1 MYAILINQSFFLFFM
16 SHSRVLDLGRGDS
29 LKLLLHDTLKKGK
42 QCLVFVNSKRS
53 AEKEAEVASG
63 HLNHSS
69 PELADLSEKVLRV
82 LGHPT
87 VQCTRLAN
95 CIRGGT
101 AFHHAGLH
109 HDQRELVED
118 AFRSGIIKVIASTP
132 TLAMGLDLPAFRS
145 IIRDAKRY
153 TRNGMEFIPVLEY
166 AQMCG
171 RAGRPRFDSC
181 GEAILIASSESDRD
195 ILLETFVRGTPE
207 DILSKLAVEPV
218 LRTYV
223 LSLVASGVV
232 RTMSVLKDFFRR
244 TFWSFQFQDEKQ
256 LFSILERVGELLVE
270 KGFLIVKG
278 DSLSA
283 TLLGSRVAEL
293 YIDPLT
299 ASHLLDCCDS
309 SLEKPSALAL
319 LQVVNTC
326 MEARPLLNFST
337 KEFDD
342 LSERSSDLQKSMIV
356 SEPSMFDGEYEDYL
370 QALKTSFFFADW
382 IDEVSEEELL
392 ERYKSRPGET
402 RARIATLDWLLYS
415 FGELSRMQKKF
426 FLVSEIQKLR
436 VRLEYGAKEELLP
449 LLDLRGVGR
458 VRARVLFRNGIKN
471 MGILKATSLE
481 SLSQLLGPAVA
492 KSILSQVRDEV
503 EKVPD
508 GKRKG
513 QLGLSKFD
521 ED

>member
-1 MYAILINQSFFLFFM
+1 
-16 SHSRVLDLGRGDS
+16 
-29 LKLLLHDTLKKGK
+29 
-42 QCLVFVNSKRS
+42 
-53 AEKEAEVASG
+53 
-63 HLNHSS
+63 
-69 PELADLSEKVLRV
+69 
-82 LGHPT
+82 
-87 VQCTRLAN
+87 
-95 CIRGGT
+95 
-101 AFHHAGLH
+101 
-109 HDQRELVED
+109 
-118 AFRSGIIKVIASTP
+118 
-132 TLAMGLDLPAFRS
+132 
-145 IIRDAKRY
+145 
-153 TRNGMEFIPVLEY
+153 
-166 AQMCG
+166 
-171 RAGRPRFDSC
+171 
-181 GEAILIASSESDRD
+181 
-195 ILLETFVRGTPE
+195 
-207 DILSKLAVEPV
+207 
-218 LRTYV
+218 
-223 LSLVASGVV
+223 
-232 RTMSVLKDFFRR
+232 
-244 TFWSFQFQDEKQ
+244 
-256 LFSILERVGELLVE
+256 
-270 KGFLIVKG
+270 
-278 DSLSA
+278 
-283 TLLGSRVAEL
+283 
-293 YIDPLT
+293 
-299 ASHLLDCCDS
+299 
-309 SLEKPSALAL
+309 
-319 LQVVNTC
+319 